1 VYGAPELFTPEKRRE
16 QAFTPTAHPAAEP
29 GTHPMKKDVLHKSP
43 AQLSKSLKPGK
54 RTLFPKRSSV
64 KNAGDELG
72 TQVWSALE
80 EPSCPWQSSFS
91 DRIKKTELLT
101 AEAERALG
109 EGLQAVRN
117 ELLELLLGAR
127 LVLDW
132 IFSEGKSCGAV
143 DCKSLPKD
151 RVPLLL
157 GAMRE
162 ADTLFLELQNRPSA
176 AVRGRFESVRDGI
189 RRSLAGCTLHV
200 SWMEP
205 LFELIERTRRD
216 LARLRDT
223 GSATSAGRV
232 TSAEALER
240 TLWIPAGEMDGFFA
254 SVHRLHA
261 MFLARRNQLVESN
274 LRLAAV
280 LAEKRRNL
288 GLPVEDLVQEGNLA
302 LVSVAEFFDPS
313 RARFSTFA
321 TLKIDSFLLR
331 ANDNSG
337 YFIGRPVHV
346 CERMRKIAKAE
357 RSLFEQNGENPSV
370 EDLAVATGIAPDEI
384 ESLLQLR
391 QPVDSLDAS
400 LAPGGPTLLETLA
413 DNPAPV
419 EDTDF
424 QAAA

>member
-1 VYGAPELFTPEKRRE
+1 MKNDAIHNSSVQIPKRPAQRHATVFSKRRSE
-16 QAFTPTAHPAAEP
+16 KKAVDDQTRVGWASLEGP
-29 GTHPMKKDVLHKSP
+29 GC
-43 AQLSKSLKPGK
+43 A
-54 RTLFPKRSSV
+54 
-64 KNAGDELG
+64 
-72 TQVWSALE
+72 
-80 EPSCPWQSSFS
+80 WQSSFS
-91 DRIKKTELLT
+91 DRIQKTELLT

-117 ELLELLLGAR
+117 QLLEVLLGAR

-132 IFSEGKSCGAV
+132 IFSDGKTCGAV

-151 RVPLLL
+151 RVTVLL
-157 GAMRE
+157 GAMQE
-162 ADTLFLELQNRPSA
+162 ADTLFTELQSQPSVQ
-176 AVRGRFESVRDGI
+176 VRERFEVVRDKI
-189 RRSLAGCTLHV
+189 RRTLAGCTLHV

-205 LFELIERTRRD
+205 LFELIEQTRRD

-223 GSATSAGRV
+223 GPAVPERRAN
-232 TSAEALER
+232 ALEALER
-240 TLWIPAGEMDGFFA
+240 ALWIPAGEMDGFFA
-254 SVHRLHA
+254 SVHRLHGL
-261 MFLARRNQLVESN
+261 FLARRNQLVESN
-274 LRLAAV
+274 LRLVAA
-280 LAEKRRNL
+280 LAEKRRHL

-302 LVSVAEFFDPS
+302 LVSVAEFFNPS

-357 RSLFEQNGENPSV
+357 RSLFEQTGENPSV
-370 EDLAVATGIAPDEI
+370 EDLSVATGIAPDEI

-419 EDTDF
+419 EDADF

>member
-1 VYGAPELFTPEKRRE
+1 
-16 QAFTPTAHPAAEP
+16 
-29 GTHPMKKDVLHKSP
+29 MKKDALHKSP
-43 AQLSKSLKPGK
+43 AQLPKSLKPGK
-54 RTLFPKRSSV
+54 RTLFPKRGSG
-64 KNAGDELG
+64 KNAGDTPG
-72 TQVWSALE
+72 TEVWKAFE

-91 DRIKKTELLT
+91 DRIRKTELLS
-101 AEAERALG
+101 AEAERTLG
-109 EGLQAVRN
+109 VGLQAVRK

-132 IFSEGKSCGAV
+132 IFSEGKTCGAV

-151 RVPLLL
+151 RVALLL

-162 ADTLFLELQNRPSA
+162 ADTLFLELQNKPSA
-176 AVRGRFESVRDGI
+176 AVRERFEAVRDGI

-205 LFELIERTRRD
+205 LFELIEQTRRD

-223 GSATSAGRV
+223 GPVTSAGRV
-232 TSAEALER
+232 TAAEALER
-240 TLWIPAGEMDGFFA
+240 ALWIPAGEMDGFFA

-261 MFLARRNQLVESN
+261 LFLARRNRLVESN
-274 LRLAAV
+274 LRLVAV

-288 GLPVEDLVQEGNLA
+288 GLPAEDLVQEGNLA

-337 YFIGRPVHV
+337 HFIGRPVHV

-357 RSLFEQNGENPSV
+357 RSFSEQSGKNPSV
-370 EDLAVATGIAPDEI
+370 EDLSLATGIAPDEI

-413 DNPAPV
+413 DNPAPA